1 MAIQAPAVAPSSQ
14 PHPDADL
21 CPWCEQSIPHA
32 KFLEI
37 KARVASEE
45 RKKLAEVRSQHQI
58 ELQRQRVAVETEVRA
73 AERKASKTKI
83 ADAERGQKAAEKALK
98 DARQDQDRLIL
109 AARRED
115 RAAFD
120 KAAKDTAAKEKAA
133 NDALLRKMT
142 DQIDSLQRQV
152 DAQRAAS
159 LGEGA
164 DLDIAEALRGAF
176 PGDVFA
182 RIGGDGANLSQRIVD
197 GGRDCGSIVYDTR
210 KHESWRKGY
219 VSKIRK
225 DQLAAKAE
233 CAIVASRSLPSG
245 TTQVH
250 VEGQVIVA
258 NPARVVAIAM
268 IVRRLLIQLASVRM
282 SLQDRA
288 KKSDEMY
295 AYIASDGFAQLLA
308 EIDAATTHLF
318 EIDVQEQSAHALVWR
333 KRGQLI
339 QGIVKLQGR
348 IEASIG
354 GILGTSGR
362 GS

>member
-1 MAIQAPAVAPSSQ
+1 MAIQAPAVAPSGH
-14 PHPDADL
+14 PHPEVDL
-21 CPWCEQSIPHA
+21 CPWCEQPIPHA

-37 KARVASEE
+37 KARVAGEE
-45 RKKLAEVRSQHQI
+45 RKKLAELRSQHRV
-58 ELQRQRVAVETEVRA
+58 ELQRQRMAVETEVRA
-73 AERKASKTKI
+73 AERKASKTKM

-98 DARQDQDRLIL
+98 DARLEQDRLIL

-115 RAAFD
+115 RAAFE
-120 KAAKDTAAKEKAA
+120 KAAKETAAKEKAA
-133 NDALLRKMT
+133 NDALMRKMT

-152 DAQRAAS
+152 DAQRAAT

-164 DLDIAEALRGAF
+164 DVDIAEALKEAF
-176 PGDVFA
+176 PGDAFA
-182 RIGGDGANLSQRIVD
+182 RLSGEGANLSQQIVD
-197 GGRDCGSIVYDTR
+197 GGRVCGSIVYDTR

-219 VSKIRK
+219 VSKIRR

-245 TTQVH
+245 TNQVH

-268 IVRRLLIQLASVRM
+268 IVRRLLIQVAAVRM
-282 SLQDRA
+282 SLQDRV

-295 AYIASDGFAQLLA
+295 AYIASDGFAQLLT
-308 EIDAATTHLF
+308 EIDAATTDLL

-339 QGIVKLQGR
+339 QGIVKSQGR
-348 IEASIG
+348 IEASIE